1 MHADGVWHL
10 WASVHPLDVAGHED
24 RMTTEHHTSGD
35 GLRWTHRARAL
46 APRVGQWNARGVRVS
61 AVFTVDGRWAATYD
75 GRGTAG
81 ENWEECTGLAHVTA
95 TPGGVAAQ
103 GSVPVAQ
110 SPHAGRDLRYLSV
123 VALPEGGYRLYYEAA
138 RADGAHDLCTELLLP
153 PVRTV
158 GHRAA
163 AAR

>member
-1 MHADGVWHL
+1 
-10 WASVHPLDVAGHED
+10 
-24 RMTTEHHTSGD
+24 
-35 GLRWTHRARAL
+35 
-46 APRVGQWNARGVRVS
+46 
-61 AVFTVDGRWAATYD
+61 
-75 GRGTAG
+75 
-81 ENWEECTGLAHVTA
+81 
-95 TPGGVAAQ
+95 
-103 GSVPVAQ
+103 
-110 SPHAGRDLRYLSV
+110 V

>member
-1 MHADGVWHL
+1 V
-10 WASVHPLDVAGHED
+10 
-24 RMTTEHHTSGD
+24 T
-35 GLRWTHRARAL
+35 
-46 APRVGQWNARGVRVS
+46 

-75 GRGTAG
+75 GRATAG
-81 ENWEECTGLAHVTA
+81 ENWEECTGLAHTTA
-95 TPGGVAAQ
+95 TPGVFTAQ

-110 SPHAGRDLRYLSV
+110 SPHAGRGLRYLSV
-123 VALPEGGYRLYYEAA
+123 VALPEGGYRLYDEAA